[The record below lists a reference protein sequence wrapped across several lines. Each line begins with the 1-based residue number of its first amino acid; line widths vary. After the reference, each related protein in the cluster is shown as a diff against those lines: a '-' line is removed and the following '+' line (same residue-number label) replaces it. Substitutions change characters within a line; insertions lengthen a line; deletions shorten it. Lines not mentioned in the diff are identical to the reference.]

1 MRCRMLSVKA
11 IYSVNTLGGAEPI
24 PINQIE
30 CYKLEE
36 WTTEFLHQILQLI
49 ISQSHSK
56 HQK

>member
-1 MRCRMLSVKA
+1 MLSVKA

-36 WTTEFLHQILQLI
+36 WTTEWTASDFATNYFP
-49 ISQSHSK
+49 ISQ
-56 HQK
+56 